1 MSQQDTGLYKSFAAV
16 LGALVVFTLLIIVI
30 ANIFSPPTD
39 HSSDPLIASNI
50 KKQIEP
56 IGRSNVRAEE
66 AGKADESTAVA
77 ESTPVAEAPA
87 AEAPAAEAPPVDA
100 SRDENTEATAEET
113 GSAADEGATDT
124 NAAVA
129 DSGVSSTTAAAPA
142 DADSDADSDAE
153 NPVSEN
159 ETVNVEPASVDTA
172 VEIPLNVRA
181 VVATNC
187 AGCHANGVLG
197 AQRNDDVAVW
207 QGLADKGIEALT
219 ASVINGVGEMP
230 ARAESSLDDAELQLA
245 VQHMINNNLGGQ
257 QGAATSGTA
266 TSSATTTE
274 TAESGATAESSDAA
288 VESGAEVES
297 NAAAESSTGAAET
310 VSSEAQATES
320 VEIPD
325 NVKAAVDSLCA
336 ACHISGVGN
345 APKYGDKDDWAA
357 RMANGIDAVAASAI
371 AGKGA
376 MPARGGSQLTD
387 EEIKLAIQ
395 YMVSK

>member
-39 HSSDPLIASNI
+39 HSSDPLVASNI

-66 AGKADESTAVA
+66 GGKADESTAEA
-77 ESTPVAEAPA
+77 EAKPVAEAPA
-87 AEAPAAEAPPVDA
+87 DEASADEAPAADA
-100 SRDENTEATAEET
+100 SGDENTEATTEET
-113 GSAADEGATDT
+113 GSASDESATDT

-129 DSGVSSTTAAAPA
+129 NAAADDTAATGNAPA
-142 DADSDADSDAE
+142 DADSDAE
-153 NPVSEN
+153 NPESEK
-159 ETVNVEPASVDTA
+159 EPGNVEPAGVDTS

-197 AQRNDDVAVW
+197 AQRNDDAAAW

-219 ASVINGVGEMP
+219 ASVINGLGDMP
-230 ARAESSLDDAELQLA
+230 ARGESSLDDAELQLA
-245 VQHMINNNLGGQ
+245 VQHMINKNLGGQ
-257 QGAATSGTA
+257 QGAATSGSA
-266 TSSATTTE
+266 ASATV
-274 TAESGATAESSDAA
+274 ESGATEESTDAA
-288 VESGAEVES
+288 AQSGAEE
-297 NAAAESSTGAAET
+297 ADSSA
-310 VSSEAQATES
+310 SEAPATAS
-320 VEIPD
+320 VEVPD
-325 NVKAAVDSLCA
+325 NVKAAVDTLCA

-345 APKYGDKDDWAA
+345 APKYGDKEDWAA

>member
-39 HSSDPLIASNI
+39 HASDPLVASNI

-56 IGRSNVRAEE
+56 VGRSNVRAQEGGE
-66 AGKADESTAVA
+66 ADESTAAA
-77 ESTPVAEAPA
+77 EATPVAEAPA
-87 AEAPAAEAPPVDA
+87 AQAPAADA
-100 SRDENTEATAEET
+100 SAADASGDENAEATTEQT
-113 GSAADEGATDT
+113 GSASDEAATDT
-124 NAAVA
+124 DAAVDNSAA
-129 DSGVSSTTAAAPA
+129 DVTATTGVAAADA
-142 DADSDADSDAE
+142 ESNADSDADKAVAE
-153 NPVSEN
+153 QEAG
-159 ETVNVEPASVDTA
+159 NVEPASVDTSA
-172 VEIPLNVRA
+172 EIPLNVRA

-187 AGCHANGVLG
+187 AGCHANGVMG
-197 AQRNDDVAVW
+197 AQRNDDAAAW

-219 ASVINGVGEMP
+219 ASVINGLGDMP
-230 ARAESSLDDAELQLA
+230 ARGESSLDDAELQLA
-245 VQHMINNNLGGQ
+245 VQHMINKNLGGQ
-257 QGAATSGTA
+257 QGAAASGSAASVTA
-266 TSSATTTE
+266 KAGAT
-274 TAESGATAESSDAA
+274 AGSGATAESSGATEESTDAA
-288 VESGAEVES
+288 AQSDAEE
-297 NAAAESSTGAAET
+297 ADSSA
-310 VSSEAQATES
+310 SEAPATAS

-325 NVKAAVDSLCA
+325 NVKAAVDTLCA

-345 APKYGDKDDWAA
+345 APKYGDKEDWAA

>member
-39 HSSDPLIASNI
+39 HASDPLVASNI

-56 IGRSNVRAEE
+56 VGRSNVRAQEGGE
-66 AGKADESTAVA
+66 ADESTAAA
-77 ESTPVAEAPA
+77 EATPVADAPA
-87 AEAPAAEAPPVDA
+87 AEAPAADA
-100 SRDENTEATAEET
+100 SGDENTEATTEET
-113 GSAADEGATDT
+113 GSTSDEAATDT
-124 NAAVA
+124 DAVVDNSAADDTA
-129 DSGVSSTTAAAPA
+129 TTGDAPA
-142 DADSDADSDAE
+142 DADSDTDKAVAE
-153 NPVSEN
+153 KEAG
-159 ETVNVEPASVDTA
+159 NVEPASVDTS

-197 AQRNDDVAVW
+197 AQRNDDAVAW

-219 ASVINGVGEMP
+219 ASVINGLGDMP
-230 ARAESSLDDAELQLA
+230 ARGESSLDDAELELA
-245 VQHMINNNLGGQ
+245 VQHMINKNLGGQ
-257 QGAATSGTA
+257 QSAAASG
-266 TSSATTTE
+266 SAAST
-274 TAESGATAESSDAA
+274 TAESGATAGSGASVESSVATEESTDAA
-288 VESGAEVES
+288 AQSGAEE
-297 NAAAESSTGAAET
+297 ADSSA
-310 VSSEAQATES
+310 SEATAS

-325 NVKAAVDSLCA
+325 NVKAAVDTLCA

>member
-39 HSSDPLIASNI
+39 HASDPLVASNI

-56 IGRSNVRAEE
+56 VGRSNVRAQEGGE
-66 AGKADESTAVA
+66 ADESTAAA
-77 ESTPVAEAPA
+77 EATPVAEAPA
-87 AEAPAAEAPPVDA
+87 AEAPAADA
-100 SRDENTEATAEET
+100 SGDENTEATIEET
-113 GSAADEGATDT
+113 GSTSDEAATDT
-124 NAAVA
+124 DAVVDNSAADDTA
-129 DSGVSSTTAAAPA
+129 TTGDAAA
-142 DADSDADSDAE
+142 DADSDTDKAVAE
-153 NPVSEN
+153 KEAG
-159 ETVNVEPASVDTA
+159 NVAPASVDTS

-197 AQRNDDVAVW
+197 AQRNDDAAAW

-219 ASVINGVGEMP
+219 ASVINGLGDMP
-230 ARAESSLDDAELQLA
+230 ARGESSLDDAELELA
-245 VQHMINNNLGGQ
+245 VQHMINKNLGGQ
-257 QGAATSGTA
+257 QGAAASG
-266 TSSATTTE
+266 SAAST
-274 TAESGATAESSDAA
+274 TAESGATAGSGASVESSVATEESTDAA
-288 VESGAEVES
+288 AQSGAEE
-297 NAAAESSTGAAET
+297 ADSSA
-310 VSSEAQATES
+310 SEATAS

-325 NVKAAVDSLCA
+325 NVKAAVDTLCA

>member
-39 HSSDPLIASNI
+39 HASDPLVASNI

-56 IGRSNVRAEE
+56 VGRSNVRAQEGGE
-66 AGKADESTAVA
+66 ADESTAVA
-77 ESTPVAEAPA
+77 EATPVAEAPA
-87 AEAPAAEAPPVDA
+87 AEAPAADA
-100 SRDENTEATAEET
+100 SGDENTEATIEET
-113 GSAADEGATDT
+113 GSTSDEAATDT
-124 NAAVA
+124 DAVVDNSAADDTATTGDAAADAESDTDSNADKAVA
-129 DSGVSSTTAAAPA
+129 EKEAG
-142 DADSDADSDAE
+142 
-153 NPVSEN
+153 
-159 ETVNVEPASVDTA
+159 NVAPASVDTS

-197 AQRNDDVAVW
+197 AQRNDDAVAW

-219 ASVINGVGEMP
+219 ASVINGLGDMP
-230 ARAESSLDDAELQLA
+230 ARGESSLDDAELELA
-245 VQHMINNNLGGQ
+245 VQHMINKNLGGQ
-257 QGAATSGTA
+257 QGAAASG
-266 TSSATTTE
+266 SAAST
-274 TAESGATAESSDAA
+274 TAESGATAGSGATAESSVATEESTDAA
-288 VESGAEVES
+288 AQSGAEE
-297 NAAAESSTGAAET
+297 ADSS
-310 VSSEAQATES
+310 VSEATAS

-325 NVKAAVDSLCA
+325 NVKAAVDTLCA

-345 APKYGDKDDWAA
+345 APKYGDKDDWAV

>member
-39 HSSDPLIASNI
+39 HASDPLVASNI

-56 IGRSNVRAEE
+56 VGRSNVRAQEGGE
-66 AGKADESTAVA
+66 ADESTAVA
-77 ESTPVAEAPA
+77 EATPVAEAPA
-87 AEAPAAEAPPVDA
+87 AEAPAAEAPAADA
-100 SRDENTEATAEET
+100 SGDENTEATIEET
-113 GSAADEGATDT
+113 GSTSDEAATDT
-124 NAAVA
+124 DAVVDNSAADDTA
-129 DSGVSSTTAAAPA
+129 TTGDAPA
-142 DADSDADSDAE
+142 DADSDTDKAVAE
-153 NPVSEN
+153 KEAG
-159 ETVNVEPASVDTA
+159 NVEPASVDTS

-197 AQRNDDVAVW
+197 AQRNDDAAAW

-219 ASVINGVGEMP
+219 ASVINGLGDMP
-230 ARAESSLDDAELQLA
+230 ARGESSLDDAELELA
-245 VQHMINNNLGGQ
+245 VQHMINKNLGGQ
-257 QGAATSGTA
+257 QGAAASG
-266 TSSATTTE
+266 SAAST
-274 TAESGATAESSDAA
+274 TAESGATAGSGATAESSVATEESTDAA
-288 VESGAEVES
+288 AQSGAEE
-297 NAAAESSTGAAET
+297 ADSSA
-310 VSSEAQATES
+310 SEATAIAS

-325 NVKAAVDSLCA
+325 NVKTAVDTLCA

-345 APKYGDKDDWAA
+345 APKYGDKDDWAG

>member
-39 HSSDPLIASNI
+39 HASDPLVASNI

-56 IGRSNVRAEE
+56 VGRSNVRAQEGGE
-66 AGKADESTAVA
+66 ADESTAAA
-77 ESTPVAEAPA
+77 EATPVADAPA
-87 AEAPAAEAPPVDA
+87 AEAPAADA
-100 SRDENTEATAEET
+100 SGDENTEATTEET
-113 GSAADEGATDT
+113 GSTSDEAATDT
-124 NAAVA
+124 DAVVDNSAADDTA
-129 DSGVSSTTAAAPA
+129 TTGDAAA
-142 DADSDADSDAE
+142 DAE
-153 NPVSEN
+153 SDTDSNADKAVVEK
-159 ETVNVEPASVDTA
+159 EAGNVAPASVDTS

-197 AQRNDDVAVW
+197 AQRNDDAAAW

-219 ASVINGVGEMP
+219 ASVINGLGDMP
-230 ARAESSLDDAELQLA
+230 ARGESSLDDAELELA
-245 VQHMINNNLGGQ
+245 VQHMINKNLGGQ
-257 QGAATSGTA
+257 QGAAASG
-266 TSSATTTE
+266 SAAST
-274 TAESGATAESSDAA
+274 TAESGATAGSGATAESSVATEESTDAA
-288 VESGAEVES
+288 AQSGAEE
-297 NAAAESSTGAAET
+297 ADSSA
-310 VSSEAQATES
+310 SEATAS

-325 NVKAAVDSLCA
+325 NVKAAVDTLCA